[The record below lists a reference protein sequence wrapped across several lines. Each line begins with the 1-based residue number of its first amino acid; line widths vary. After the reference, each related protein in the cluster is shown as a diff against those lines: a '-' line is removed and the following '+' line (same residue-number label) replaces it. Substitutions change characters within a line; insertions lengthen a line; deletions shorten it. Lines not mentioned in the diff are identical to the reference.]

1 MAPATVLIRAR
12 RALHTDGRTVAPGDV
27 ARMPVESALAGIAC
41 GQLEIIGPEAVG
53 VIVRPCLI
61 GDNHAPRWRLVYCRR
76 LLARLVRL
84 DLARAFATPRRRS
97 ARAARA

>member
-1 MAPATVLIRAR
+1 MSAAAENVTRGR
-12 RALHTDGRTVAPGDV
+12 RRGGR
-27 ARMPVESALAGIAC
+27 VE
-41 GQLEIIGPEAVG
+41 PEAVG

>member
-53 VIVRPCLI
+53 VIVRPVAI
-61 GDNHAPRWRLVYCRR
+61 GLLSPAAGAACAP
-76 LLARLVRL
+76 
-84 DLARAFATPRRRS
+84 
-97 ARAARA
+97 